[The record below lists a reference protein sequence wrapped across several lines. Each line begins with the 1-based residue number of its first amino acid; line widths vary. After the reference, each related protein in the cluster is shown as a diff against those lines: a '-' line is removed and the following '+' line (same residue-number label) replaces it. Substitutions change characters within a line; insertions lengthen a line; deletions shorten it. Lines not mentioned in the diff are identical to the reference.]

1 MKRIYYTFHYTFRG
15 PHTWQKDRRSTH
27 CTSRIPTKR
36 NIMVGNGGYSSVRK
50 LRHSFIRNL
59 TADRERNSFSPQNA
73 EADRNAVRRENRLSP
88 MTSSQAAREPKT
100 DPICTA
106 GRRYG
111 TLILRRN
118 VTDFEKQIKVLEAR
132 ISEYRTAVQEQI
144 ETRIQEIVDELLAA
158 LLERLKAAPPDHWHS
173 RFLGKQP
180 TDEDIKRLF
189 REDVQGEVSQSRGRR
204 NNNFRRSGLAA
215 DGGISVERLSSP
227 RFRKRN
233 QQQGDQTK
241 PAFHRR
247 TR

>member
-1 MKRIYYTFHYTFRG
+1 
-15 PHTWQKDRRSTH
+15 
-27 CTSRIPTKR
+27 
-36 NIMVGNGGYSSVRK
+36 MVGNGGYSSVRK

-106 GRRYG
+106 GKRYG
-111 TLILRRN
+111 TLTLRRN
-118 VTDFEKQIKVLEAR
+118 VTDCEKQIKLLEAR